1 MQKCHHS
8 VENCCENRDNVWN
21 LCEYIPGHKRNN
33 QDAPF
38 EMAIDGAYICDTA
51 VSSTMTTETVSC
63 FPHTMH
69 IAADACAAD
78 QRFCRCL
85 GCRAESLVAGTRDG
99 LWQMQ
104 VSFLACFVACS
115 LYTRINSV
123 LLLPLKVA

>member
-63 FPHTMH
+63 FPHTTCTLRLM
-69 IAADACAAD
+69 
-78 QRFCRCL
+78 R
-85 GCRAESLVAGTRDG
+85 
-99 LWQMQ
+99 
-104 VSFLACFVACS
+104 
-115 LYTRINSV
+115 V
-123 LLLPLKVA
+123 LLTNDFAGALVVEQKVWSQAPVTGSGKCRLVSWPVSWPVPCTPGSILFYCCL